1 MREGVGMWEG
11 RGWGKELGMR
21 DVGRG
26 SGMGIGGNRAEV

>member
-1 MREGVGMWEG
+1 MGK
-11 RGWGKELGMR
+11 GKEVERGMGKRWGMR

>member
-1 MREGVGMWEG
+1 MGKGKGVERGMG
-11 RGWGKELGMR
+11 KGWGMR